1 MFANSIDPDNPLTPS
16 ELVFLNGEQFARKVT
31 LGNVELMHSGE
42 KVSLAQ
48 LAGAIL
54 AAAILACEQAGA
66 IRLEL
71 KDRKAMLGLRKVR
84 DLYAVPVANPRDNL
98 PEGSLEATFA
108 ELATY
113 LAPQDKNDIY
123 HMLYTWL
130 RKDSMAPWNTV
141 LELLK
146 AAMAERGML
155 EAVEEKKLKIFTV
168 THYTLPERTTRLVKG
183 QPAGPV
189 KALLESCQRARPE
202 VWKEL
207 EEGIKKAIAART
219 ERTDNNID

>member
-1 MFANSIDPDNPLTPS
+1 MFSNSIDPDHPLTPS

-48 LAGAIL
+48 LGQAIL
-54 AAAILACEQAGA
+54 AAAFLACEQAGA
-66 IRLEL
+66 FRLEL

-84 DLYAVPVANPRDNL
+84 DLYAVPASRRENL

-123 HMLYTWL
+123 NMLYTWL

-146 AAMAERGML
+146 AAMAERGVL
-155 EAVEEKKLKIFTV
+155 EATEEKKLKIFTV

-183 QPAGPV
+183 QPVGPV
-189 KALLESCQRARPE
+189 KALLDGCQRARPE

-207 EEGIKKAIAART
+207 EAGIKKAITART
-219 ERTDNNID
+219 ETTNNDLD